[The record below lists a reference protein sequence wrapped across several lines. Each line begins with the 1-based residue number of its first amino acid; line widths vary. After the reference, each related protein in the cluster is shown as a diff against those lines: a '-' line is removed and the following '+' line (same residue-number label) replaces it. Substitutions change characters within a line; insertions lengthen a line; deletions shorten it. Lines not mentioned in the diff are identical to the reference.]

1 VRQHRPLPRSVVE
14 MSTMTVRGCELAYDL
29 IGDAGEDTTNI
40 PFLWGHGLSSSRAHE
55 DRRPLINLAQ
65 IAEYRPVV
73 RYDARGHG
81 ESGDAANPQQGDWAE
96 LALDQ
101 IDLMEKLGLD
111 QVALGGASMGTA
123 TALHAALRL
132 GGRVRKLILV
142 IPPTAWE
149 SRQAQVEL
157 YEQMASILEAKGV
170 EPLIQGLRMMPPPDP
185 FIGDDEWLSNLTE
198 ALRGAEAER
207 LAAVFR
213 SAAVADL
220 PPPEEIKTIVAPT
233 LILAWTG
240 DPGHPVSTA
249 EQLKQ
254 LLPNSELVFASTAD
268 ELASWT
274 DRCLTFLA
282 L

>member
-1 VRQHRPLPRSVVE
+1 
-14 MSTMTVRGCELAYDL
+14 MSTMTVRGCELAYEL
-29 IGDAGEDTTNI
+29 IGDASEHAPNT
-40 PFLWGHGLSSSRAHE
+40 PFVWCHGLSSSRADE

-65 IAEYRPVV
+65 IGERRSVI

-81 ESGDAANPQQGDWAE
+81 ESGDVASPQQGDWAE

-101 IDLMEKLGLD
+101 IELMDQLGLGD
-111 QVALGGASMGTA
+111 VALGGASMGTA

-149 SRQAQVEL
+149 SRRAQVEL

-170 EPLIQGLRMMPPPDP
+170 EPLIQSLRMMPPPDP
-185 FIGDDEWLSNLTE
+185 FVGDDEWLPNRIE
-198 ALRGAEAER
+198 ALRGAKPGR

-213 SAAVADL
+213 GAAVADL
-220 PPPEEIKTIVAPT
+220 PPPEETETIVAPT

-249 EQLKQ
+249 EQLGQ

-268 ELASWT
+268 ELTTWT
-274 DRCLTFLA
+274 DRSVTFLA
-282 L
+282 R

>member
-1 VRQHRPLPRSVVE
+1 MN
-14 MSTMTVRGCELAYDL
+14 MSRMTVRGCELAYEL
-29 IGDAGEDTTNI
+29 LGDPSEDASDT
-40 PFLWGHGLSSSRAHE
+40 PFVWGHGLSSSRADE

-65 IAEYRPVV
+65 IAECRPVV
-73 RYDARGHG
+73 RYDGRGHG
-81 ESGDAANPQQGDWAE
+81 ESGDVASPQQGDWAE

-101 IDLMEKLGLD
+101 IELMDQLGLGE
-111 QVALGGASMGTA
+111 VALGGASMGTA

-149 SRQAQVEL
+149 SRRAQVEL

-170 EPLIQGLRMMPPPDP
+170 EPLIQGLRMVPPPDP
-185 FIGDDEWLSNLTE
+185 FVGDDEWLGNRTE
-198 ALRGAEAER
+198 ALRRADPER

-213 SAAVADL
+213 GAAVADL
-220 PPPEEIKTIVAPT
+220 PPPEEIETIVSPT

-249 EQLKQ
+249 EQLGQ
-254 LLPNSELVFASTAD
+254 LLPNSELAFASTAD
-268 ELASWT
+268 ELATWT
-274 DRCLTFLA
+274 DRSATFLGR
-282 L
+282 